1 MAGANERIVG
11 WLLLLTGTALVL
23 SIAWAAIGFLFLGLG
38 LILLQIAERKR
49 KMSQPSSSLDVAQF
63 PSRPMHIS
71 EDEPVAAYDAGATV
85 SPDSQ
90 QVWPVLAELD
100 PQILRLADALAPFGQ
115 RYVDQLA
122 AACFSAGEAKQF
134 PEIARRIV
142 AVALAE
148 KRQPRRYR
156 QDSSSEERQSPS
168 NQISPKVA
176 GGGTLKQL
184 TPLNSE
190 AAFRLLSQIQAL
202 AEQPPQ
208 HEDLSDA
215 AIAKAVP
222 IAARDEARAETSGQ
236 ADSGAEASNPT
247 EKNLRKPLADEDDL
261 QNMAQILDR
270 LNEVVKTKPG
280 P

>member
-23 SIAWAAIGFLFLGLG
+23 SIAWAAIGFLFLGLA

-49 KMSQPSSSLDVAQF
+49 KMSQPSSSLDIAQF
-63 PSRPMHIS
+63 PSRPMHVS
-71 EDEPVAAYDAGATV
+71 EDEPIAAYGAGATV
-85 SPDSQ
+85 FSDSQ
-90 QVWPVLAELD
+90 QVWPILAELD

-122 AACFSAGEAKQF
+122 AACYSAGEAKQF

-156 QDSSSEERQSPS
+156 QDSSSEERQSPT

-176 GGGTLKQL
+176 GGRTLKQV
-184 TPLNSE
+184 TDSE
-190 AAFRLLSQIQAL
+190 AAVRLLSRIEAP
-202 AEQPPQ
+202 AEQPPR

-247 EKNLRKPLADEDDL
+247 EKNLRRPLADEDDL
-261 QNMAQILDR
+261 LNMAQILDR